1 MRFIKNLFVLVLVL
15 AVLGGG
21 AAVGFRVARGKPGVP
36 DHIKPNL
43 VGDSAAEIYVYAAR
57 VGDGGPVVLFD
68 AGADPEG
75 RAIDAAL
82 GALHASRSDVTD
94 IFLTHAHGDH
104 TAGAPL
110 FPNAKIHLGAAD
122 VPLAEKKVAPDAIAA
137 KIMLKI
143 IDPPAVIVNAPIEGT
158 PSFELGKST
167 PPATVKAL
175 PVPGHTPGSY
185 VFLYDGV
192 LFVGD
197 AMVYKQGRLDRTPK
211 YFDSDNDAARRAIVG
226 LKKQLAGAEVDAVCT
241 GHGGC
246 TPKGLGKNLLDELIS
261 RQGG

>member
-1 MRFIKNLFVLVLVL
+1 MRAIKNLFVFLLLL
-15 AVLGGG
+15 AVLAGG
-21 AAVGFRVARGKPGVP
+21 AVVGLRVARGRPSTP
-36 DHIKPNL
+36 DQVKTN
-43 VGDSAAEIYVYAAR
+43 VVAASAAGIYVYAAR
-57 VGDGGPVVLFD
+57 VGDGGPVILFD

-75 RAIDAAL
+75 RAVDAAL
-82 GALHASRSDVTD
+82 GALHASRGDVTD

-104 TAGAPL
+104 TAAAPA

-137 KIMLKI
+137 KIALKI
-143 IDPPAVIVNAPIEGT
+143 MDPPAVTVNAPLEGS
-158 PSFELGKST
+158 PAFELGKST

-175 PVPGHTPGSY
+175 PMPGHTPGSY
-185 VFLYDGV
+185 AFLYDGV

-197 AMVYKQGRLDRTPK
+197 AMVFKQGRLDRTPK
-211 YFDSDNDAARRAIVG
+211 YFDSDTDAARTALVG
-226 LKKQLAGAEVDAVCT
+226 LKKQLADTDVDIVCT

-261 RQGG
+261 RQGA